1 MPRDVM
7 PIMSDRDLALTMADR
22 SGGFGQGMGGPGPVT
37 TNTPPPSFEEPAE
50 EPFVASN
57 IQALIESSGEINPA
71 GQFTEEWRVPSSEAD
86 PSIAQGPVGY
96 APTNFS
102 DIESYMRKHLG
113 KNDSEIEVAREE
125 YKKKGTVPWYELSK
139 SEYPFIPQMPFH
151 PKIDPATGLPFE
163 GQTETFTGGQYYH
176 TGPEGSPR
184 IVYNMRVSDDAETF
198 EHHER
203 FHDAG
208 NTLSKNMGY
217 WGPVTFENKKLED
230 VMAPNGEWDRELFH
244 MVIYSQ
250 SPNPQHFSRIVNNEE
265 YKNHP
270 FFSDVKTDEEKLEK
284 IQRLAVVVDQAAGN
298 ILNSFNQGTMDI
310 KGPRSEG
317 VIPWNWGEGAASS
330 YSPEQAQGIIG
341 RK

>member
-1 MPRDVM
+1 
-7 PIMSDRDLALTMADR
+7 MSDRDLALTMADR

-86 PSIAQGPVGY
+86 PGLLWATDSGPVGH
-96 APTNFS
+96 APK
-102 DIESYMRKHLG
+102 DW
-113 KNDSEIEVAREE
+113 
-125 YKKKGTVPWYELSK
+125 YKLPK

-176 TGPEGSPR
+176 KGPEGSPR

-298 ILNSFNQGTMDI
+298 ILNSFNQGAMDI

-317 VIPWNWGEGAASS
+317 REVLPWNWGEGAA
-330 YSPEQAQGIIG
+330 
-341 RK
+341 

>member
-86 PSIAQGPVGY
+86 PGLLWATDSGPVGH
-96 APTNFS
+96 APK
-102 DIESYMRKHLG
+102 DW
-113 KNDSEIEVAREE
+113 
-125 YKKKGTVPWYELSK
+125 YKLPK

-176 TGPEGSPR
+176 KGPEGSPR

-203 FHDAG
+203 FHEAG

-298 ILNSFNQGTMDI
+298 ILNSFNQGAMDI

-317 VIPWNWGEGAASS
+317 REVLPWNWGEGAASS

>member
-1 MPRDVM
+1 MPRDGMPVM
-7 PIMSDRDLALTMADR
+7 TDRDLSRAMTDR

-37 TNTPPPSFEEPAE
+37 TNTPPPSFKEE

-86 PSIAQGPVGY
+86 PSIAQGPVG
-96 APTNFS
+96 
-102 DIESYMRKHLG
+102 
-113 KNDSEIEVAREE
+113 
-125 YKKKGTVPWYELSK
+125 WYPEDWHQLPK

-163 GQTETFTGGQYYH
+163 GQTETFTGGEYYH
-176 TGPEGSPR
+176 KGPEGSPR

-217 WGPVTFENKKLED
+217 WGPLTFENKKLED

>member
-1 MPRDVM
+1 
-7 PIMSDRDLALTMADR
+7 
-22 SGGFGQGMGGPGPVT
+22 
-37 TNTPPPSFEEPAE
+37 
-50 EPFVASN
+50 
-57 IQALIESSGEINPA
+57 
-71 GQFTEEWRVPSSEAD
+71 
-86 PSIAQGPVGY
+86 
-96 APTNFS
+96 
-102 DIESYMRKHLG
+102 
-113 KNDSEIEVAREE
+113 
-125 YKKKGTVPWYELSK
+125 
-139 SEYPFIPQMPFH
+139 
-151 PKIDPATGLPFE
+151 
-163 GQTETFTGGQYYH
+163 
-176 TGPEGSPR
+176 
-184 IVYNMRVSDDAETF
+184 
-198 EHHER
+198 
-203 FHDAG
+203 
-208 NTLSKNMGY
+208 
-217 WGPVTFENKKLED
+217 
-230 VMAPNGEWDRELFH
+230 MAPNGEWDRELFH